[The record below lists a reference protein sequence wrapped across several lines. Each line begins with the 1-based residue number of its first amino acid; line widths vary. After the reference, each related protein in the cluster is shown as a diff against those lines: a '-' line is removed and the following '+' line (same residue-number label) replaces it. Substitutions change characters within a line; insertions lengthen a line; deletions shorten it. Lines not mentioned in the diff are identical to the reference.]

1 MSTISPESKVISLIN
16 TFTVIPGKQ
25 EELIRLLEETNE
37 RYMSRQAGFIS
48 ANIHKGID
56 GDKVA
61 NYAQWESREA
71 FDRVM
76 RDPEFHRYTD
86 LTKEL
91 VEKFEP
97 TLYEVDATIEPG
109 QLARKH

>member
-1 MSTISPESKVISLIN
+1 MSTISPEQKVVTLIN

-25 EELIRLLEETNE
+25 EELIRLLDETNE
-37 RYMSRQAGFIS
+37 QFMSKQEGFIS
-48 ANIHKGID
+48 ANIHKGIN

-61 NYAQWESREA
+61 NYAQWRSRED

-76 RDPEFHRYTD
+76 QNPEFHEHSHRTQH
-86 LTKEL
+86 L

-97 TLYEVDATIEPG
+97 TLYELEASIEPG
-109 QLARKH
+109 SVKH